1 MGQYA
6 LRCLETDYAELVA
19 NAKILGVVDTDADG
33 KAYEKNGGYWDY
45 IGYKILEDGTILKD
59 VNGVKYVHINCA
71 TNIDVDAVARDLAA
85 TYPQIA
91 QGLVEFNRF
100 FITDPVT
107 GKWAW
112 PVEPM
117 RVFL

>member
-6 LRCLETDYAELVA
+6 LRCLESDLPQLVV
-19 NAKILGVVDTDADG
+19 NGKILGVLDTDALG
-33 KAYEKNGGYWDY
+33 KVYEKNGGCWDY
-45 IGYKILEDGTILKD
+45 IGYKTMDDGTILKD

-71 TNIDVDAVARDLAA
+71 TPIDVDAVARELAA

-91 QGLVEFNRF
+91 QGLSEFNRF
-100 FITDPVT
+100 FITDPDT